1 MPEITMN
8 WHELQQNV
16 RCCTKCTEEG
26 CNGIRCPDGRVPSA
40 EPRNVKLL
48 FISEA
53 PPLNTNSYFYYE
65 HAPDRLRHRL
75 FGILGEMGYEISSI
89 RDFIDAGFYLLP
101 TVKCPSAR
109 EGRNAAPRE
118 SVIKRCAAEHLKREI
133 EYIRPDSLCLLG
145 RTALL
150 GFLWLRTLWDV
161 PERGAREVGKTVS
174 EAAGTVL
181 TVRISGKDVAVIPSY
196 WPTRRHR
203 RYHEIHDHI
212 RISVEQLHDE
222 SRSQSESC
230 AK

>member
-1 MPEITMN
+1 MHEITMN

-16 RCCTKCTEEG
+16 YRCTKCNEEG
-26 CNGIRCPDGRVPSA
+26 CNGIRCPDGRVPLT

-53 PPLNTNSYFYYE
+53 PPLNTHSYFYYE
-65 HAPDRLRHRL
+65 HVPDRLRHRL
-75 FGILGEMGYEISSI
+75 FGILGEIGYEIRSI
-89 RDFIDAGFYLLP
+89 KDFIDAGFYLLP

-118 SVIKRCAAEHLKREI
+118 SVIKLCAAQHLKREI
-133 EYIRPDSLCLLG
+133 EYIRPDSICLLG

-150 GFLWLRTLWDV
+150 GFLWLRTRWEV
-161 PERGAREVGKTVS
+161 PEHAPHEVVKTVY
-174 EAAGTVL
+174 EAAGKVL
-181 TVRISGKDVAVIPSY
+181 TVRILGKEVAVIPSY

-212 RISVEQLHDE
+212 RRAME
-222 SRSQSESC
+222 R
-230 AK
+230 KPY